1 MPRSV
6 LDAIKSGDWNYEP
19 QELPVTDYEATRAMP
34 GTREKIEV
42 LASRAREGL
51 PLWHDS
57 DRTDYDEEAEDG
69 R

>member
-6 LDAIKSGDWNYEP
+6 LDAIKSGDWEFEP
-19 QELPVTDYEATRAMP
+19 TEVEVSEYEATRAMP

-51 PLWHDS
+51 PLWHDC
-57 DRTDYDEEAEDG
+57 DRTDYDDHD
-69 R
+69 